1 MSYVK
6 KGKNAFNHCVVS
18 LGEYQ
23 RDSMRGEKMRI
34 ERGKKANLK
43 ELDEDL
49 YLEANAQLYP
59 AHKDATINVYGILTT
74 ENNVVINGSIECS
87 EAFFGDDCHVTGSV
101 ITGGIKTGSGFKA
114 RHIEAGESVNIGN
127 NSQVN
132 KIDAVN
138 DVTVGSNSRVRYA
151 ISERGTI
158 ILAAG
163 AVADVAEAAKGTK
176 TA

>member
-1 MSYVK
+1 
-6 KGKNAFNHCVVS
+6 
-18 LGEYQ
+18 
-23 RDSMRGEKMRI
+23 
-34 ERGKKANLK
+34 
-43 ELDEDL
+43 
-49 YLEANAQLYP
+49 
-59 AHKDATINVYGILTT
+59 
-74 ENNVVINGSIECS
+74 
-87 EAFFGDDCHVTGSV
+87 V

-138 DVTVGSNSRVRYA
+138 DVTIGSNSRVRHA

>member
-1 MSYVK
+1 
-6 KGKNAFNHCVVS
+6 
-18 LGEYQ
+18 
-23 RDSMRGEKMRI
+23 MRI
-34 ERGKKANLK
+34 ERGRQVNLK
-43 ELDEDL
+43 ELSEDL

-59 AHKDATINVYGILTT
+59 VGKDATINVYGILTA

-87 EAFFGDDCHVTGSV
+87 EAFFGDECHVTGSV
-101 ITGGIKTGSGFKA
+101 ITGGIETGSGFKA
-114 RHIEAGESVNIGN
+114 RHIEAGEYANIGS

-138 DVTVGSNSRVRYA
+138 DVTIGSNSRVRHA

-158 ILAAG
+158 FLATG

>member
-1 MSYVK
+1 
-6 KGKNAFNHCVVS
+6 
-18 LGEYQ
+18 
-23 RDSMRGEKMRI
+23 MRI
-34 ERGKKANLK
+34 ERGKQANLK

-49 YLEANAQLYP
+49 YLETNTKLYP
-59 AHKDATINVYGILTT
+59 TDKDATINVYGILTT
-74 ENNVVINGSIECS
+74 ENSVIINGSIECS
-87 EAFFGDDCHVTGSV
+87 EAFFGDECHVTGSV
-101 ITGGIKTGSGFKA
+101 ITGGIKTGRFKA
-114 RHIEAGESVNIGN
+114 HHIEAGEYANIGS

-138 DVTVGSNSRVRYA
+138 DVTIGSNSRVRHA

-163 AVADVAEAAKGTK
+163 AVADITEAAQGTK

>member
-1 MSYVK
+1 
-6 KGKNAFNHCVVS
+6 
-18 LGEYQ
+18 
-23 RDSMRGEKMRI
+23 MRI
-34 ERGKKANLK
+34 ERGKQAHLK
-43 ELDEDL
+43 TLNEDL
-49 YLEANAQLYP
+49 HLEANTQLYP
-59 AHKDATINVYGILTT
+59 ADKDATINVYGVLTT
-74 ENNVVINGSIECS
+74 ENNVIINGSIECS

-114 RHIEAGESVNIGN
+114 RHIEAGEYTTIGS

-138 DVTVGSNSRVRYA
+138 DVTIGSNSRVRHV
-151 ISERGTI
+151 ISERGSI

-163 AVADVAEAAKGTK
+163 AIADVAEAAQGTK

>member
-1 MSYVK
+1 
-6 KGKNAFNHCVVS
+6 
-18 LGEYQ
+18 
-23 RDSMRGEKMRI
+23 
-34 ERGKKANLK
+34 
-43 ELDEDL
+43 
-49 YLEANAQLYP
+49 
-59 AHKDATINVYGILTT
+59 VYGILTT

-138 DVTVGSNSRVRYA
+138 DVTIGSNSRVRHA

-163 AVADVAEAAKGTK
+163 AVADIAEAAQGTK